1 MKMLFAR
8 TSGARALFAASL
20 VGLALAGCGGGD
32 GGDDGFTFEPVVI
45 TEVNM
50 ADIAGAVI
58 MTNSVGSSLVGGT
71 DVVPGVE
78 TTSPPAS
85 PAYLLAE
92 LAVKKLDSVKNRLA
106 GADVIS
112 GLQYTEILEC
122 LNYDSNTGY
131 LELTWDDGDSNLEPS
146 PGDVISI
153 TANNCQEYDDLVL
166 QTLTGTLRMT
176 INAYDPL
183 GLTDLTAQYIDLR
196 FAQPDFVITAD
207 GTMRVLETYLND
219 TTTQISI
226 QSNSLAYVVAI
237 TGGQTYETHA
247 LSLDFDGTEYLFGT
261 VDDRI
266 DWTTTQT
273 LGAIFPTFMGSFDV
287 TTLATVVEY
296 YKNIDAG
303 KLKVTGANNTV
314 LYITFQ
320 GSNAV
325 LLELDS
331 NNDGIIDVTTPTT
344 VQELNPIYD
353 FD

>member
-1 MKMLFAR
+1 MKLLTQSAFNGR
-8 TSGARALFAASL
+8 SFLSASL
-20 VGLALAGCGGGD
+20 VCLALVGCGGGD
-32 GGDDGFTFEPVVI
+32 GDDNAGFDFEPVVI
-45 TEVNM
+45 ADFNM

-71 DVVPGVE
+71 DVLPGVE

-92 LAVKKLDSVKNRLA
+92 LAVKKLESVKGKLA
-106 GADVIS
+106 GADVVS
-112 GLQYTEILEC
+112 GTQYTETLPCEVSGS
-122 LNYDSNTGY
+122 LT
-131 LELTWDDGDSNLEPS
+131 LTWDDRDNDLEPS
-146 PGDVISI
+146 PGDVIAI
-153 TANNCQEYDDLVL
+153 TANACQEYDGTVL

-176 INAYDPL
+176 INSYDLL
-183 GLTDLTAQYIDLR
+183 GLTDLTAQYIDLK

-207 GTMRVLETYLND
+207 GTMRILETYVNP

-226 QSNSLAYVVAI
+226 QSNSLSYVVAI

-247 LSLDFDGTEYLFGT
+247 LSLEFDGTEYLGT
-261 VDDRI
+261 TDDRI

-287 TTLATVVEY
+287 ETMATVVEY
-296 YKNIDAG
+296 YKNINAG

-320 GSNAV
+320 GNNAV

-344 VQELNPIYD
+344 VQALNPIYD